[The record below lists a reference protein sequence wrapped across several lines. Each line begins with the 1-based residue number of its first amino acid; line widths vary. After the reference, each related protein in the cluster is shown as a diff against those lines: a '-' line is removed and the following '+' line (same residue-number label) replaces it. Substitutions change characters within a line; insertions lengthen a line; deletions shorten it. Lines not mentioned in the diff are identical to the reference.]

1 MSIFL
6 RLFMTIFAIGTFL
19 FVFRKLRKSK
29 VQLFEAFLWIVFS
42 FGLVLLGVFPE
53 IAFVFA
59 KLLEI
64 QSPINSIFLAI
75 IFILII
81 LNFLLTL
88 KVSSLEMKVYDLVQK
103 LAIREHDRSEE

>member
-6 RLFMTIFAIGTFL
+6 RLFMSIFAIGTFL
-19 FVFRKLRKSK
+19 FMFRKLRKSK
-29 VQLFEAFLWIVFS
+29 VQLFEAFLWIIFS

-53 IAFVFA
+53 IAIYFA
-59 KLLEI
+59 QLLGI
-64 QSPINSIFLAI
+64 QSPINAVFLAI

-88 KVSSLEMKVYDLVQK
+88 KVSGLEMKVHSLVQE
-103 LAIREHDRSEE
+103 LAIREHDRSNE